1 MAEPTMGPTSGVTPY
16 LTIKDGAASAA
27 VAFYVRA
34 FGATEVFRHPADD
47 GKRLLH
53 AHLLINGASVMLSD
67 DFPEY
72 RDGLPAGDP
81 SGVTLHLQVA
91 DADVVWNQALAA
103 GAVEVL
109 ALADQFWGDRYG
121 KIRDPFGHGW
131 SIASRSKT
139 A

>member
-72 RDGLPAGDP
+72 RDGVPVGDP
-81 SGVTLHLQVA
+81 AGVTLHLQVA
-91 DADVVWNQALAA
+91 DADVIWNQALAA